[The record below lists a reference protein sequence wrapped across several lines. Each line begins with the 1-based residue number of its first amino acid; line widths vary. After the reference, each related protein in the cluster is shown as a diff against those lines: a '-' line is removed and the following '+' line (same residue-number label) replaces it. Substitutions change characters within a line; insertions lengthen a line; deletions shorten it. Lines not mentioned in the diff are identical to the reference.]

1 MPLTH
6 LSLFAGLQVAQVCMF
21 FALPEHLR
29 HVPSIPK
36 FLAYIE
42 WFNPLRAP
50 DPDSGLYSVSRS
62 LSHGLPVAGVVPI
75 HDIVSSCYLI
85 PEFGTKFFPAKWT
98 HLDILDN
105 WKHFSL
111 NKYIDLSTFYEHQD
125 LA

>member
-1 MPLTH
+1 MLLTQ

-21 FALPEHLR
+21 FALPKHLH
-29 HVPSIPK
+29 HVQSIPK
-36 FLAYIE
+36 FLTYVE

-62 LSHGLPVAGVVPI
+62 LSRGLSVASVIPI

-85 PEFGTKFFPAKWT
+85 PKFGTKFFPAKWT

-105 WKHFSL
+105 WKHLSL
-111 NKYIDLSTFYEHQD
+111 NKYINLSTFYKHQD